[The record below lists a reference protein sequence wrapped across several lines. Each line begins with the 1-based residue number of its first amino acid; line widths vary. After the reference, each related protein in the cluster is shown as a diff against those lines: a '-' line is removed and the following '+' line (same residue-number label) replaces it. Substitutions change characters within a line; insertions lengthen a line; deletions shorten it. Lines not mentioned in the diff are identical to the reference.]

1 MDDTEDWLELYLK
14 NSRDPF
20 DYDLWADHYRHHL
33 HPQILLR
40 STIIIQNTTPRHCNA
55 IVIWFPERA
64 ALGPDAWPAASR
76 TVLGHN
82 NGEIFLANKTNSI
95 PLRCRSPV
103 LINFL
108 PKSRAPRRHSL
119 ESCQQLGKFIKQ
131 ISPLFDA
138 FIAIDSGPFS
148 M

>member
-64 ALGPDAWPAASR
+64 ARGRMHDQPHPEPFWVTT
-76 TVLGHN
+76 TVKYFWL
-82 NGEIFLANKTNSI
+82 T
-95 PLRCRSPV
+95 
-103 LINFL
+103 
-108 PKSRAPRRHSL
+108 
-119 ESCQQLGKFIKQ
+119 KQ
-131 ISPLFDA
+131 IPFLFDA
-138 FIAIDSGPFS
+138 VRRF
-148 M
+148 